1 MNAFILKNTRIN
13 LLTLARICI
22 GIFFPV
28 AVWVKSEFFRRIKGE
43 TECTCYDNER
53 FIFITYR

>member
-13 LLTLARICI
+13 LLKLVLIWDY
-22 GIFFPV
+22 FPV

-43 TECTCYDNER
+43 TECTRYDNER
-53 FIFITYR
+53 FILIIYR